1 MILFLQFAEEP
12 PTDRPQLMTSA
23 SSSAGSAMGAS
34 SSSIAVTE
42 SSFNRMSSGIGG
54 GGGGS
59 STAAGGQESSQ
70 HQIIKIDSQNSF
82 QSGSSF
88 FLRFEFSIAG
98 VEDFVFSTI

>member
-1 MILFLQFAEEP
+1 MILFLQFSEEP

-23 SSSAGSAMGAS
+23 TSSAGSAMGAS
-34 SSSIAVTE
+34 SSSIAVPE

-59 STAAGGQESSQ
+59 SAAAGQESSQ

-88 FLRFEFSIAG
+88 FLNFEFSIAG
-98 VEDFVFSTI
+98 VEDFVVF